1 MVDAWI
7 RNRDWEDDNDVKH
20 DLAKFV
26 SLNLK
31 RMEIL
36 DYMRKDCPMYAWSL
50 RGLARRMQYFGIQF
64 TDYDVEVNDV
74 EAAVE
79 KEITGPGKLL
89 GYRAMH
95 KKRREIHGLNVPRDL
110 VYMVITG
117 KNYIFQHW
125 LLIGLLL

>member
-1 MVDAWI
+1 MADAWI
-7 RNRDWEDDNDVKH
+7 RNSDWEDDNDLKN

-36 DYMRKDCPMYAWSL
+36 DFLRKDYPMYAWSL
-50 RGLARRMQYFGIQF
+50 RSLARRMQYFGIQF

-79 KEITGPGKLL
+79 KEISGPGKLL
-89 GYRAMH
+89 GYRAIIR
-95 KKRREIHGLNVPRDL
+95 KYERYNVRSERAK
-110 VYMVITG
+110 G
-117 KNYIFQHW
+117 FSFFGN
-125 LLIGLLL
+125 G

>member
-1 MVDAWI
+1 MRPRCAIDQNAFRFPGARPNMADAWI
-7 RNRDWEDDNDVKH
+7 RKSDWEDDNDLNN

-36 DYMRKDCPMYAWSL
+36 DLLRKDYPMYAWSL
-50 RGLARRMQYFGIQF
+50 RSLARRMQHFGIQF
-64 TDYDVEVNDV
+64 TDYDVEVHDV

-79 KEITGPGKLL
+79 KEISGPGKLL

-95 KKRREIHGLNVPRDL
+95 KNI
-110 VYMVITG
+110 
-117 KNYIFQHW
+117 
-125 LLIGLLL
+125 